1 MRAAI
6 RMSVWGAALLL
17 PTIAM
22 VASTARSEFQAAVRL
37 TPNLSHGEELFRT
50 CAACHGTDGAGV
62 PDGTVPAV
70 AGQHFRFIIKQLVDY
85 RHDKRWD
92 IRMERFTDKHLLA
105 GPQDLADVAA
115 YVSGLPR
122 KANAAHGTGDG
133 LQRGVSVYF
142 RNCESC
148 HGPSGQ
154 GDEARAIPRL
164 AGQHYEY
171 LMRQFYDTV
180 DGRRPNMDSEHV
192 RLLSQLEREEI
203 VGVSDYLSRLLPSTD
218 PE

>member
-1 MRAAI
+1 MMQVATRMIVRCAA
-6 RMSVWGAALLL
+6 VLL
-17 PTIAM
+17 PAIAIA
-22 VASTARSEFQAAVRL
+22 ASTARGEFQAAVRL

-115 YVSGLPR
+115 YVSGLP
-122 KANAAHGTGDG
+122 
-133 LQRGVSVYF
+133 
-142 RNCESC
+142 
-148 HGPSGQ
+148 
-154 GDEARAIPRL
+154 
-164 AGQHYEY
+164 
-171 LMRQFYDTV
+171 
-180 DGRRPNMDSEHV
+180 
-192 RLLSQLEREEI
+192 
-203 VGVSDYLSRLLPSTD
+203 
-218 PE
+218 